1 MRRMKITENRVDG
14 TPRFIAHGEMRGY
27 VQHIKMGTEVCEAC
41 RMAQQEY
48 DAARRSKN
56 NG

>member
-1 MRRMKITENRVDG
+1 MNIDLFRLDG

-41 RMAQQEY
+41 RLAQQEY

>member
-1 MRRMKITENRVDG
+1 MKINVNLFRVDG

-48 DAARRSKN
+48 DAQRRSKN